1 MKRILLTFLFAGSFA
16 FGLMA
21 ENTLDSYNMR
31 RAIDAARSND
41 DETAIQ
47 FLVKEL
53 EYNPNNAYAHIIVA
67 EICFR
72 MKSYGAALEYTQNA
86 LKYLPKTEHSER
98 CDMYGNLYE
107 LYLMAKDT
115 TRAMEYLEL
124 ARKENPKNGSIYNAF
139 VSLNEELNN
148 PAEVLR
154 YAQLYMKF
162 LPDNP
167 GAYVAMATA
176 MKMEDRYD
184 EAIRFCD
191 RALLKA
197 EPESKERCIALLS
210 RAQLLHLSKRPS
222 ESLADLM
229 QSFRIGGWGESEKL
243 LGKLN
248 DTIPN
253 EVLDSLLAIRQSDP
267 DNIDW
272 LYYLYNTYIDRNEYA
287 NAVQTGFEILPGHSN
302 GYMVN
307 AIASVLQHNIGD
319 AELAE
324 RMLLKQLNVDSTNAS
339 QYILLEDLYSQQ
351 GRYAE
356 AMEMADKALLL
367 DPEDKQKYSIYIMRG
382 RMYEYKH
389 EYQAAVEDFQTCLI
403 VEPDEDGLWFR
414 IAKMYGLMNDSV
426 KRAEA
431 LEQGRQAFARKGKN
445 LSAAAYVVLGDTAA
459 AYEAAQGM
467 VKNEKSDT
475 QHYNKACVLAQIGY
489 SKEAIEELRMALENG
504 FCNFYHIAWDADLNN
519 LRDMPEF
526 VELVNTYKQRSE
538 QQKAD
543 LRSKIDTELNY

>member
-86 LKYLPKTEHSER
+86 LRYLPKTEHSER

-139 VSLNEELNN
+139 VSLHEEMNN

-154 YAQLYMKF
+154 YAQLYLKF

-167 GAYVAMATA
+167 RAYVAMATA
-176 MKMEDRYD
+176 MKMEERYD

-210 RAQLLHLSKRPS
+210 RAQLLHLAKRPS

-229 QSFRIGGWGESEKL
+229 QSFRIGGWSESEKL

-324 RMLLKQLNVDSTNAS
+324 RMVLKQLSVDSTNAS

-356 AMEMADKALLL
+356 AMVMADKALLFE
-367 DPEDKQKYSIYIMRG
+367 PEDKQKYSIYIMRG

-489 SKEAIEELRMALENG
+489 SKEAIEELRLALENG

>member
-47 FLVKEL
+47 FLAKEL

-139 VSLNEELNN
+139 VSLHEELNN

-154 YAQLYMKF
+154 YAQLYLKF

-167 GAYVAMATA
+167 RAYVAMAAA
-176 MKMEDRYD
+176 MKMEEKYE

-191 RALLKA
+191 KALLKA
-197 EPESKERCIALLS
+197 EPESKERCIALLR

-229 QSFRIGGWGESEKL
+229 QSFRIGGWSESEKL

-272 LYYLYNTYIDRNEYA
+272 LYYLYNTYINRNEYA

-324 RMLLKQLNVDSTNAS
+324 RMLLKQLSVDSTNAS

-356 AMEMADKALLL
+356 AMVMADKALLL

-489 SKEAIEELRMALENG
+489 SKEAIEELRLALENG

>member
-47 FLVKEL
+47 FLAKEL

-139 VSLNEELNN
+139 VSLHEELNN

-154 YAQLYMKF
+154 YAQLYLKF

-167 GAYVAMATA
+167 RAYVAMAAA
-176 MKMEDRYD
+176 MKMEERYD

-324 RMLLKQLNVDSTNAS
+324 RMLLKQLSVDSTNAS

-356 AMEMADKALLL
+356 AMEMADKALLF

-489 SKEAIEELRMALENG
+489 SKEAIEELRLALENG

>member
-1 MKRILLTFLFAGSFA
+1 MKRILFTFLFAGSFA

-139 VSLNEELNN
+139 VSLYEEMNN

-176 MKMEDRYD
+176 MKMEERYD

-253 EVLDSLLAIRQSDP
+253 EVLDSLLVMRQSDP

-287 NAVQTGFEILPGHSN
+287 NAVQTSFEILPGHSN

-307 AIASVLQHNIGD
+307 GIASVLQHHIGD

-324 RMLLKQLNVDSTNAS
+324 RMLLKQLSVDSTNAS

-356 AMEMADKALLL
+356 AMEMADKALLF

-489 SKEAIEELRMALENG
+489 SKEAIEELRLALENG

>member
-139 VSLNEELNN
+139 VSLHEELNN

-154 YAQLYMKF
+154 YAQLYLKF

-167 GAYVAMATA
+167 RAYVAMATA
-176 MKMEDRYD
+176 MKMEERYD

-210 RAQLLHLSKRPS
+210 RAQLLYLSKRPS

-253 EVLDSLLAIRQSDP
+253 EVMDSLLAIRQSDP

-272 LYYLYNTYIDRNEYA
+272 LYYLYNTYIDRNEYDK
-287 NAVQTGFEILPGHSN
+287 AVQTIFEILPGHSN
-302 GYMVN
+302 GYIVN
-307 AIASVLQHNIGD
+307 TIASVLQHNIGD

-324 RMLLKQLNVDSTNAS
+324 RMLLKQLSVDSTNAS

-356 AMEMADKALLL
+356 AMVMADKALLL
-367 DPEDKQKYSIYIMRG
+367 DPEDEQKYSIYIMRG

-431 LEQGRQAFARKGKN
+431 LEQGRQAFARNGKN

-459 AYEAAQGM
+459 AYETAQGM

-489 SKEAIEELRMALENG
+489 SKEAIEELRLALENG

-526 VELVNTYKQRSE
+526 VEIVNTYKQRSE

-543 LRSKIDTELNY
+543 LRNKIDTELNY

>member
-47 FLVKEL
+47 FLAKEL

-139 VSLNEELNN
+139 VSLHEELNN

-154 YAQLYMKF
+154 YAQLYLKF

-167 GAYVAMATA
+167 RAYVAMATA

-210 RAQLLHLSKRPS
+210 LAQLLHLSKRPS

-229 QSFRIGGWGESEKL
+229 QSFRIGGWSESEEL
-243 LGKLN
+243 LDKLN

-287 NAVQTGFEILPGHSN
+287 NAVQTGFELLPGHSN

-324 RMLLKQLNVDSTNAS
+324 RMLLKQLSVDSTNAS

-356 AMEMADKALLL
+356 AMEMADKALLF

-467 VKNEKSDT
+467 VKNEKSAM

-489 SKEAIEELRMALENG
+489 SKEAIEELRLALENG

>member
-115 TRAMEYLEL
+115 TCAMEYLEL

-167 GAYVAMATA
+167 RAYVAMAAA
-176 MKMEDRYD
+176 MKMEERYD

-229 QSFRIGGWGESEKL
+229 QSFRIGGWSESEEL
-243 LGKLN
+243 LDKLN

-307 AIASVLQHNIGD
+307 GIASVLQHRIGD

-324 RMLLKQLNVDSTNAS
+324 RMLLKQLSVDSTNAS

-356 AMEMADKALLL
+356 AMVMADKALLFE
-367 DPEDKQKYSIYIMRG
+367 PEDKQKYSIYIMRG

-445 LSAAAYVVLGDTAA
+445 LSAEAYVVLGDTAA

-467 VKNEKSDT
+467 VKNEKSAM

-489 SKEAIEELRMALENG
+489 SKEAIEELRLALENG

>member
-139 VSLNEELNN
+139 VSLHEELNN

-154 YAQLYMKF
+154 YAQLYLKF

-167 GAYVAMATA
+167 RAYVAMAAA
-176 MKMEDRYD
+176 MKMEEKYD

-210 RAQLLHLSKRPS
+210 RAQLLYLSKRPS

-253 EVLDSLLAIRQSDP
+253 EVMDSLLAIRQSDP

-272 LYYLYNTYIDRNEYA
+272 LYYLYNTYIDRNEYDK
-287 NAVQTGFEILPGHSN
+287 AVQTIFEILPGHSN

-307 AIASVLQHNIGD
+307 DIASVLQHHIGD

-324 RMLLKQLNVDSTNAS
+324 RMLLKQLSVDSTNAS

-356 AMEMADKALLL
+356 AMVMADKALLL
-367 DPEDKQKYSIYIMRG
+367 DPEDEQKYSIYIMRG

-431 LEQGRQAFARKGKN
+431 LEQGRQAFARNGKN

-459 AYEAAQGM
+459 AYETAQGM

-489 SKEAIEELRMALENG
+489 SKEAIEELRLALENG

-526 VELVNTYKQRSE
+526 VEIVNTYKQRSE

-543 LRSKIDTELNY
+543 LRNKIDTELNY

>member
-115 TRAMEYLEL
+115 IRAMEYLEL

-139 VSLNEELNN
+139 VSLHEELNN

-154 YAQLYMKF
+154 YAQLYLKF

-176 MKMEDRYD
+176 MKMEERYD

-197 EPESKERCIALLS
+197 EPESEERCIALLS

-287 NAVQTGFEILPGHSN
+287 KAVQTGFEILPGHSN

-324 RMLLKQLNVDSTNAS
+324 RMLLKQLSVDSTNAS

-356 AMEMADKALLL
+356 AMEMADKALLF

-389 EYQAAVEDFQTCLI
+389 EYQAAVEDFHTCLI

-489 SKEAIEELRMALENG
+489 SKEAIEELRLALENG

>member
-47 FLVKEL
+47 FLAKEL

-139 VSLNEELNN
+139 VSLHEELNN

-154 YAQLYMKF
+154 YAQLYLKF

-167 GAYVAMATA
+167 RAYVAMATA
-176 MKMEDRYD
+176 MKMEERYD

-210 RAQLLHLSKRPS
+210 RAQLLHLAKRPS

-243 LGKLN
+243 LDKLN

-324 RMLLKQLNVDSTNAS
+324 RMLLKQLSVDSTNAS

-356 AMEMADKALLL
+356 AMEMADKALLF

-489 SKEAIEELRMALENG
+489 SKEAIEELRLALENG

>member
-47 FLVKEL
+47 FLAKEL

-139 VSLNEELNN
+139 VSLHEELNN

-154 YAQLYMKF
+154 YAQLYLKF

-176 MKMEDRYD
+176 MKMEERYD

-324 RMLLKQLNVDSTNAS
+324 RMLLKQLSVDSTNAS

-356 AMEMADKALLL
+356 AMEMADKALLF

-489 SKEAIEELRMALENG
+489 SKEAIEELRLALENG

>member
-47 FLVKEL
+47 FLAKEL

-139 VSLNEELNN
+139 VSLHEELNN

-154 YAQLYMKF
+154 YAQLYLKF

-167 GAYVAMATA
+167 RAYVAMAVA
-176 MKMEDRYD
+176 MKMEEKYK

-197 EPESKERCIALLS
+197 EPESEERCIALLS

-287 NAVQTGFEILPGHSN
+287 NAVQTGFEILQGHSN
-302 GYMVN
+302 GYIVN

-324 RMLLKQLNVDSTNAS
+324 RMLLKQLSVDSTNAS

-356 AMEMADKALLL
+356 AMEMADKALLF

-403 VEPDEDGLWFR
+403 VEPDEDGLWFH

-431 LEQGRQAFARKGKN
+431 LEQGCQAFARKGKN
-445 LSAAAYVVLGDTAA
+445 LSAEAYVVLGDTAA

-489 SKEAIEELRMALENG
+489 SKEAIEELRLALENG

>member
-47 FLVKEL
+47 FLAKEL

-139 VSLNEELNN
+139 VSLHEELNN

-154 YAQLYMKF
+154 YAQLYLKF

-167 GAYVAMATA
+167 RAYVAMATA
-176 MKMEDRYD
+176 MKMEERYD

-210 RAQLLHLSKRPS
+210 RAQLLHLAKRPS

-324 RMLLKQLNVDSTNAS
+324 RMLLKQLSVDSTNAS

-356 AMEMADKALLL
+356 AMEMADKALLF

-431 LEQGRQAFARKGKN
+431 LEQGRQAFARNGKN

-489 SKEAIEELRMALENG
+489 SKEAIEELRLALENG

>member
-115 TRAMEYLEL
+115 TRAMDYLEL

-139 VSLNEELNN
+139 VSLHEELNN

-154 YAQLYMKF
+154 YAQLYLKF

-167 GAYVAMATA
+167 RAYVAMAAA
-176 MKMEDRYD
+176 MKMEERYD
-184 EAIRFCD
+184 EAIRFCN

-210 RAQLLHLSKRPS
+210 RAQLLYLSKRPS

-287 NAVQTGFEILPGHSN
+287 KAVQTGFEILPGHSN

-324 RMLLKQLNVDSTNAS
+324 RMLLKQLSVDSTNAS

-356 AMEMADKALLL
+356 AMEMADKALLF

-489 SKEAIEELRMALENG
+489 SKEAIEELRLALENG

>member
-47 FLVKEL
+47 FLAKEL

-139 VSLNEELNN
+139 VSLHEEMNN

-154 YAQLYMKF
+154 YAQLYLKF

-167 GAYVAMATA
+167 KAYVAMATA
-176 MKMEDRYD
+176 MKMEERYD

-197 EPESKERCIALLS
+197 EQESKERCIALLS
-210 RAQLLHLSKRPS
+210 RAQLLYLSKRPS

-243 LGKLN
+243 LDKLN
-248 DTIPN
+248 DTISN

-302 GYMVN
+302 GYIVN
-307 AIASVLQHNIGD
+307 TIASVLQHNIGD

-324 RMLLKQLNVDSTNAS
+324 RMLLKQLSVDSTNAS

-356 AMEMADKALLL
+356 AMVMADKALLF

-445 LSAAAYVVLGDTAA
+445 LSAEAYVVLGDTAA

-467 VKNEKSDT
+467 VKNEKSAM

-489 SKEAIEELRMALENG
+489 SKEAIEELRLALENG

>member
-47 FLVKEL
+47 FLAKEL

-139 VSLNEELNN
+139 VSLHEELNN

-154 YAQLYMKF
+154 YAQLYLKF

-167 GAYVAMATA
+167 GAYVAMAAA
-176 MKMEDRYD
+176 MKMEERYD

-210 RAQLLHLSKRPS
+210 RAQLLHLAKRPS

-229 QSFRIGGWGESEKL
+229 QSFRIGGWSESEEL
-243 LGKLN
+243 LDKLN

-253 EVLDSLLAIRQSDP
+253 EVLDSLLVMRQSDP

-324 RMLLKQLNVDSTNAS
+324 RMLLKQLSVDSTNAS

-356 AMEMADKALLL
+356 AMVMADKALLL
-367 DPEDKQKYSIYIMRG
+367 DPEDEQKYSIYIMRG

-403 VEPDEDGLWFR
+403 VEPDDDGLWFR

-445 LSAAAYVVLGDTAA
+445 LSAEAYVVLGDTAA

-467 VKNEKSDT
+467 VKKEKSAM

-489 SKEAIEELRMALENG
+489 PTEAIEELRLALENG
-504 FCNFYHIAWDADLNN
+504 FYNFYHIAWDADLNN

-526 VELVNTYKQRSE
+526 VEMVNTYKQRSE

>member
-139 VSLNEELNN
+139 VSLHEELNN

-154 YAQLYMKF
+154 YAQLYLKF

-167 GAYVAMATA
+167 RAYVAMATA
-176 MKMEDRYD
+176 MKMEERYD

-197 EPESKERCIALLS
+197 EPESKERCIALLR

-253 EVLDSLLAIRQSDP
+253 EVLDSLLAMRQSDP

-287 NAVQTGFEILPGHSN
+287 KAVQTGFEILPGHSN

-324 RMLLKQLNVDSTNAS
+324 RMVLKQLSVDSTNAS

-356 AMEMADKALLL
+356 AMVMADKALLL
-367 DPEDKQKYSIYIMRG
+367 DPEDEQKYSIYIMRG

-489 SKEAIEELRMALENG
+489 SKEAIEELRLALENG

-526 VELVNTYKQRSE
+526 VEMVNTYKQRSE

-543 LRSKIDTELNY
+543 LRNKIDTELNY

>member
-139 VSLNEELNN
+139 VSLHEEMNN

-154 YAQLYMKF
+154 YAQLYLKF

-167 GAYVAMATA
+167 RAYVAMATA
-176 MKMEDRYD
+176 MKMEERYD

-210 RAQLLHLSKRPS
+210 RAQLLHLAKRPS

-229 QSFRIGGWGESEKL
+229 QSFRIGGWSESEEL
-243 LGKLN
+243 LDKLN

-253 EVLDSLLAIRQSDP
+253 EVLDSLLVMRQSDP

-287 NAVQTGFEILPGHSN
+287 KAVQTGFEILPGHSN

-324 RMLLKQLNVDSTNAS
+324 RMLLKQLSVDSTNAS

-356 AMEMADKALLL
+356 AMEMADKALLF
-367 DPEDKQKYSIYIMRG
+367 DPEDNQKYSIYIMRG

-467 VKNEKSDT
+467 VKNEKSAK

-489 SKEAIEELRMALENG
+489 SKEAIEELRLALENG

>member
-47 FLVKEL
+47 FLAKEL

-139 VSLNEELNN
+139 VSLYEEMNN

-167 GAYVAMATA
+167 RAYVAMATA
-176 MKMEDRYD
+176 MKMEERYD

-229 QSFRIGGWGESEKL
+229 QSFRIGGWSESEKL

-287 NAVQTGFEILPGHSN
+287 KAVQTGFEILPGHSN

-324 RMLLKQLNVDSTNAS
+324 RMVLKQLSVDSTNAS

-356 AMEMADKALLL
+356 AMVMADKALLF

-414 IAKMYGLMNDSV
+414 IAKMYGMMNDSV

-489 SKEAIEELRMALENG
+489 SKEAIEELRLALENG

>member
-47 FLVKEL
+47 FLAKEL

-139 VSLNEELNN
+139 VSLHEELNN

-154 YAQLYMKF
+154 YAQLYLKF

-176 MKMEDRYD
+176 MKMEERYD
-184 EAIRFCD
+184 EAIPFCD

-243 LGKLN
+243 LDKLN

-324 RMLLKQLNVDSTNAS
+324 RMLLKQLSVDSTNAS

-356 AMEMADKALLL
+356 AMEMADKALLF

-431 LEQGRQAFARKGKN
+431 LEQGRQAFPRKGKN

-489 SKEAIEELRMALENG
+489 SKEAIEELRLALENG

>member
-154 YAQLYMKF
+154 YAQLYLKF

-176 MKMEDRYD
+176 MKMEERYD

-210 RAQLLHLSKRPS
+210 RAQLLHLAKRPS

-229 QSFRIGGWGESEKL
+229 QSFRIGGWGESEEL
-243 LGKLN
+243 LDKLN

-253 EVLDSLLAIRQSDP
+253 EVLDSLLVMRQSDP

-272 LYYLYNTYIDRNEYA
+272 LCYLYNTYIDRNEYA

-324 RMLLKQLNVDSTNAS
+324 RMLLKQLSVDSTNAS

-356 AMEMADKALLL
+356 AMVMADKALLL
-367 DPEDKQKYSIYIMRG
+367 DPEDEQKYSIYIMRG

-414 IAKMYGLMNDSV
+414 IAKVYGLMNDSV

-489 SKEAIEELRMALENG
+489 SKEAIEELRLALENG

>member
-47 FLVKEL
+47 FLAKEL

-139 VSLNEELNN
+139 VSLHEELNN

-154 YAQLYMKF
+154 YAQLYLKF

-167 GAYVAMATA
+167 RAYVAMATA
-176 MKMEDRYD
+176 MKMEERYD
-184 EAIRFCD
+184 EAICFCD

-210 RAQLLHLSKRPS
+210 RAQLLHLAKRPS

-229 QSFRIGGWGESEKL
+229 QSFRIGGWSESEKL

-248 DTIPN
+248 DTISN

-324 RMLLKQLNVDSTNAS
+324 RMLLKQLSVDSTNAS

-356 AMEMADKALLL
+356 AMEMADKALLF
-367 DPEDKQKYSIYIMRG
+367 DPEDNQKYSIYIMRG

-467 VKNEKSDT
+467 VKKEKSAM

-489 SKEAIEELRMALENG
+489 PTEAIEELRLALENG

>member
-31 RAIDAARSND
+31 RAIDAVRSND

-139 VSLNEELNN
+139 VSLHEELNN

-167 GAYVAMATA
+167 RAYVAMAAA
-176 MKMEDRYD
+176 MKMEERYD

-210 RAQLLHLSKRPS
+210 RAQLLHLAKRPS

-229 QSFRIGGWGESEKL
+229 QSFRIGGWSESEEL
-243 LGKLN
+243 LDKLN

-287 NAVQTGFEILPGHSN
+287 KAVQTGFEILPGHSN

-324 RMLLKQLNVDSTNAS
+324 RMVLKQLSVDSTNAS

-356 AMEMADKALLL
+356 AMVMADKALLFE
-367 DPEDKQKYSIYIMRG
+367 PEDKQKYSIYIMRG

-489 SKEAIEELRMALENG
+489 SKEAIEELRLALENG

>member
-47 FLVKEL
+47 FLAKEL
-53 EYNPNNAYAHIIVA
+53 EWNPNNAYAHIIVA
-67 EICFR
+67 EICLR

-139 VSLNEELNN
+139 VSLYEEMNN

-154 YAQLYMKF
+154 YAQLYLKF

-167 GAYVAMATA
+167 RAYVAMATA
-176 MKMEDRYD
+176 MKMEERYD

-229 QSFRIGGWGESEKL
+229 QSLRIGGWGESEKL
-243 LGKLN
+243 LDKLN

-253 EVLDSLLAIRQSDP
+253 EVLDSLLVMRQSDP

-272 LYYLYNTYIDRNEYA
+272 QYYLYSTYIDRNEYA

-307 AIASVLQHNIGD
+307 AIASVLQHHIGD

-324 RMLLKQLNVDSTNAS
+324 RMLLKQLSVDSTNAS

-356 AMEMADKALLL
+356 AMVMADKALLL
-367 DPEDKQKYSIYIMRG
+367 DPEDEQKYSIYLMRG

-403 VEPDEDGLWFR
+403 VEPDDDGLWFR

-431 LEQGRQAFARKGKN
+431 LEQGRQALARKGKN
-445 LSAAAYVVLGDTAA
+445 LSAEAYVVLGDTAA

-467 VKNEKSDT
+467 VKKEKSAM

-489 SKEAIEELRMALENG
+489 PTEAIEELRLAFENG
-504 FCNFYHIAWDADLNN
+504 FYNFYHIAWDADLNN

-526 VELVNTYKQRSE
+526 VEMVNTYKQRSE

>member
-47 FLVKEL
+47 FLAKEL

-139 VSLNEELNN
+139 VSLHEELNN

-154 YAQLYMKF
+154 YAQLYLKF

-167 GAYVAMATA
+167 GAYVAMAAA
-176 MKMEDRYD
+176 MKMEERYD

-287 NAVQTGFEILPGHSN
+287 NAVQTVFEILPGHSN

-324 RMLLKQLNVDSTNAS
+324 RMLLKQLSVDSTNAS

-356 AMEMADKALLL
+356 AMEMADKALLF

-489 SKEAIEELRMALENG
+489 SKEAIEELRLALENG

>member
-47 FLVKEL
+47 FLAKEL

-139 VSLNEELNN
+139 VSLHEELNN

-154 YAQLYMKF
+154 YAQLYLKF

-167 GAYVAMATA
+167 RAYVAMATA
-176 MKMEDRYD
+176 MKMEERYD

-210 RAQLLHLSKRPS
+210 RAQLLHLAKRPS

-229 QSFRIGGWGESEKL
+229 QSFRIGGWSESEKL

-253 EVLDSLLAIRQSDP
+253 EVLDSLLVMRQSDP

-324 RMLLKQLNVDSTNAS
+324 RMLLKQLSVDSTNAS

-356 AMEMADKALLL
+356 AMEMADKALLF

-475 QHYNKACVLAQIGY
+475 QHSNKACVLAQIGY
-489 SKEAIEELRMALENG
+489 SKEAIEELRLALENG